1 MNKQKNGKALHLEH
15 AAEEICFESLTV
27 KDQEKLQEFGIN
39 PSSIPEEVYSIDCSS
54 LNRVWHGIGMR
65 NVHGGVEFISLTEMK
80 RPTTIH
86 RKGITLQPSKKGSV
100 ASCCLFSNFM
110 DYLAYLSLSKDGKIA
125 LPKECDCIILNH
137 HFNLSHFL
145 VERGVRGSEPVLAQQ
160 FSRKGANENHHG
172 QKSGHSGLV
181 GKLHTLSESSLIR
194 LLQVHKKQREPMK
207 IVGIAFGVAV
217 IGIIIAFIY
226 EIKFTYRDGDLW
238 KL

>member
-86 RKGITLQPSKKGSV
+86 RKGITLQLSKKGSV

-145 VERGVRGSEPVLAQQ
+145 VESEEYKEVNLFLPNSSAGKVLTRTIMDRNPAAVDWSGSYIHFQSLRSYAYYK
-160 FSRKGANENHHG
+160 FIKN
-172 QKSGHSGLV
+172 K
-181 GKLHTLSESSLIR
+181 ESL
-194 LLQVHKKQREPMK
+194 
-207 IVGIAFGVAV
+207 
-217 IGIIIAFIY
+217 
-226 EIKFTYRDGDLW
+226 
-238 KL
+238 

>member
-86 RKGITLQPSKKGSV
+86 RKGITLQPSKKSSV
-100 ASCCLFSNFM
+100 ASCCLFSNLM

-145 VERGVRGSEPVLAQQ
+145 VESEEYEEVNLFLPNSSAGKVLTRTIMDRNPAAVDWSGSYIHFQSLRSYAYYK
-160 FSRKGANENHHG
+160 FIKN
-172 QKSGHSGLV
+172 K
-181 GKLHTLSESSLIR
+181 ESL
-194 LLQVHKKQREPMK
+194 
-207 IVGIAFGVAV
+207 
-217 IGIIIAFIY
+217 
-226 EIKFTYRDGDLW
+226 
-238 KL
+238 

>member
-54 LNRVWHGIGMR
+54 LNREWHGIGMR

-86 RKGITLQPSKKGSV
+86 RKGITLQHSKKGSV

-145 VERGVRGSEPVLAQQ
+145 VESEEYEEVNLFLPNSSAGKMLTRTIMDRNPAAVDWSGSYIHFQSLRSCAYYK
-160 FSRKGANENHHG
+160 FIKN
-172 QKSGHSGLV
+172 K
-181 GKLHTLSESSLIR
+181 ESL
-194 LLQVHKKQREPMK
+194 
-207 IVGIAFGVAV
+207 
-217 IGIIIAFIY
+217 
-226 EIKFTYRDGDLW
+226 
-238 KL
+238 

>member
-145 VERGVRGSEPVLAQQ
+145 VESEEYEEVNLFLPNSSA
-160 FSRKGANENHHG
+160 G
-172 QKSGHSGLV
+172 V
-181 GKLHTLSESSLIR
+181 GKLHTLSEPSLIR

-238 KL
+238 KK

>member
-110 DYLAYLSLSKDGKIA
+110 DYLAYLSLSRTARLHSPRNAIA
-125 LPKECDCIILNH
+125 SSSTTISTSLT
-137 HFNLSHFL
+137 
-145 VERGVRGSEPVLAQQ
+145 
-160 FSRKGANENHHG
+160 FS
-172 QKSGHSGLV
+172 
-181 GKLHTLSESSLIR
+181 
-194 LLQVHKKQREPMK
+194 
-207 IVGIAFGVAV
+207 
-217 IGIIIAFIY
+217 
-226 EIKFTYRDGDLW
+226 
-238 KL
+238 

>member
-86 RKGITLQPSKKGSV
+86 RKGITLQLSKKGSV

-145 VERGVRGSEPVLAQQ
+145 VESEEYEEVNLFLPNSSAGKVLTRTIMDRNPAAVDWSGSYIHFQSLRSYAYYK
-160 FSRKGANENHHG
+160 FIKN
-172 QKSGHSGLV
+172 K
-181 GKLHTLSESSLIR
+181 ESL
-194 LLQVHKKQREPMK
+194 
-207 IVGIAFGVAV
+207 
-217 IGIIIAFIY
+217 
-226 EIKFTYRDGDLW
+226 
-238 KL
+238 

>member
-1 MNKQKNGKALHLEH
+1 MSKTNKYLTIMNKQKNGKVLHLEH

-86 RKGITLQPSKKGSV
+86 RKGITLQPSKKDSV

-145 VERGVRGSEPVLAQQ
+145 VESEEYEEVNLFLPNSSAGKVLTRTIMDRNPAAVDWSGSYIHFQSLRSYAYYK
-160 FSRKGANENHHG
+160 FIKN
-172 QKSGHSGLV
+172 K
-181 GKLHTLSESSLIR
+181 ESL
-194 LLQVHKKQREPMK
+194 
-207 IVGIAFGVAV
+207 
-217 IGIIIAFIY
+217 
-226 EIKFTYRDGDLW
+226 
-238 KL
+238 

>member
-1 MNKQKNGKALHLEH
+1 MNKKKNGKALHLEH

-86 RKGITLQPSKKGSV
+86 RKGITLQPSKKDSV

-145 VERGVRGSEPVLAQQ
+145 VESEEYEEVNLFLPNSSAGKVLTRTIMDRNPAAVDWSGSYIHFQSLRSYAYYK
-160 FSRKGANENHHG
+160 FIKN
-172 QKSGHSGLV
+172 K
-181 GKLHTLSESSLIR
+181 ESL
-194 LLQVHKKQREPMK
+194 
-207 IVGIAFGVAV
+207 
-217 IGIIIAFIY
+217 
-226 EIKFTYRDGDLW
+226 
-238 KL
+238 

>member
-1 MNKQKNGKALHLEH
+1 MSETNKYLTIMNKQKNGKALHLEH

-86 RKGITLQPSKKGSV
+86 RKGITLQLSKKGSV

-145 VERGVRGSEPVLAQQ
+145 VESEEYEEVNLFLPNSSAGKVLTRTIMDRNPAAVDWSGSYIHFQSLRSYAYYK
-160 FSRKGANENHHG
+160 FIKN
-172 QKSGHSGLV
+172 K
-181 GKLHTLSESSLIR
+181 ESL
-194 LLQVHKKQREPMK
+194 
-207 IVGIAFGVAV
+207 
-217 IGIIIAFIY
+217 
-226 EIKFTYRDGDLW
+226 
-238 KL
+238 

>member
-100 ASCCLFSNFM
+100 ASSCLFSNFM

-145 VERGVRGSEPVLAQQ
+145 VESEEYEEVNLFLPNSSAGKVLTRTIMDRNPAAVDWSGSYIHFQSLRSYAYYK
-160 FSRKGANENHHG
+160 FIKN
-172 QKSGHSGLV
+172 K
-181 GKLHTLSESSLIR
+181 ESL
-194 LLQVHKKQREPMK
+194 
-207 IVGIAFGVAV
+207 
-217 IGIIIAFIY
+217 
-226 EIKFTYRDGDLW
+226 
-238 KL
+238 

>member
-1 MNKQKNGKALHLEH
+1 MSETNKYLTIINKQKNGKALHLEH

-137 HFNLSHFL
+137 YFNLSHFL
-145 VERGVRGSEPVLAQQ
+145 VESEEYEEVNLFLPNSSAGKVLTRTIMDRNPAAVDWSGSYIHFQSLRSYAYYK
-160 FSRKGANENHHG
+160 FIKN
-172 QKSGHSGLV
+172 K
-181 GKLHTLSESSLIR
+181 ESL
-194 LLQVHKKQREPMK
+194 
-207 IVGIAFGVAV
+207 
-217 IGIIIAFIY
+217 
-226 EIKFTYRDGDLW
+226 
-238 KL
+238 

>member
-86 RKGITLQPSKKGSV
+86 RKGITLQPSKKDSV

-145 VERGVRGSEPVLAQQ
+145 VESEEYEEVNLFLPNSSAGKVLTRTIMDRNPAAVDWSGSYIHFQSLRSYAYYK
-160 FSRKGANENHHG
+160 FIKKTKRAYENSGNSIRCCRHWHH
-172 QKSGHSGLV
+172 HR
-181 GKLHTLSESSLIR
+181 LHL
-194 LLQVHKKQREPMK
+194 
-207 IVGIAFGVAV
+207 
-217 IGIIIAFIY
+217 
-226 EIKFTYRDGDLW
+226 
-238 KL
+238 

>member
-100 ASCCLFSNFM
+100 ASCCLLVISWTIWPISLCRRTARLHSPRNAIASSSTTISTSLTFS
-110 DYLAYLSLSKDGKIA
+110 
-125 LPKECDCIILNH
+125 
-137 HFNLSHFL
+137 
-145 VERGVRGSEPVLAQQ
+145 
-160 FSRKGANENHHG
+160 
-172 QKSGHSGLV
+172 
-181 GKLHTLSESSLIR
+181 
-194 LLQVHKKQREPMK
+194 
-207 IVGIAFGVAV
+207 
-217 IGIIIAFIY
+217 
-226 EIKFTYRDGDLW
+226 
-238 KL
+238 

>member
-1 MNKQKNGKALHLEH
+1 MSETNKYLTIMNKQKNGKALHLEH

-100 ASCCLFSNFM
+100 ASCCLFINFM

-145 VERGVRGSEPVLAQQ
+145 VESEEYEEVNLFLPNSSAGKVLTRTIMDRNPAAVDWSGSYIHFQSLRSYAYYK
-160 FSRKGANENHHG
+160 FIKN
-172 QKSGHSGLV
+172 K
-181 GKLHTLSESSLIR
+181 ESL
-194 LLQVHKKQREPMK
+194 
-207 IVGIAFGVAV
+207 
-217 IGIIIAFIY
+217 
-226 EIKFTYRDGDLW
+226 
-238 KL
+238 

>member
-1 MNKQKNGKALHLEH
+1 MSETNKYLTIMNKQKNGKALHLEH

-100 ASCCLFSNFM
+100 ASCCLFNNFM

-145 VERGVRGSEPVLAQQ
+145 VESEEYEEVNLFLPNSSAGKVLTRTIMDRNPAAVDWSGSYIHFQSLRSYAYYK
-160 FSRKGANENHHG
+160 FIKN
-172 QKSGHSGLV
+172 K
-181 GKLHTLSESSLIR
+181 ESL
-194 LLQVHKKQREPMK
+194 
-207 IVGIAFGVAV
+207 
-217 IGIIIAFIY
+217 
-226 EIKFTYRDGDLW
+226 
-238 KL
+238 

>member
-86 RKGITLQPSKKGSV
+86 RKGITLQPSKKVSV

-145 VERGVRGSEPVLAQQ
+145 VESEEYEEVNLFLPNSSAGKVLTRTIMDRNPAAVDWSGSYIHFQSLRSYAYYK
-160 FSRKGANENHHG
+160 FIKN
-172 QKSGHSGLV
+172 K
-181 GKLHTLSESSLIR
+181 ESL
-194 LLQVHKKQREPMK
+194 
-207 IVGIAFGVAV
+207 
-217 IGIIIAFIY
+217 
-226 EIKFTYRDGDLW
+226 
-238 KL
+238 

>member
-100 ASCCLFSNFM
+100 ASCCLFSYFM

-145 VERGVRGSEPVLAQQ
+145 VESEEYEEVNLFLPNSSAGKVLTRTIMDRNPAAVDWSGSYIHFQSLRSYAYYK
-160 FSRKGANENHHG
+160 FIKN
-172 QKSGHSGLV
+172 K
-181 GKLHTLSESSLIR
+181 ESL
-194 LLQVHKKQREPMK
+194 
-207 IVGIAFGVAV
+207 
-217 IGIIIAFIY
+217 
-226 EIKFTYRDGDLW
+226 
-238 KL
+238 